1 MAKRKMTERV
11 ITITVQGQY
20 NSDLDDGLN
29 EAVRLIKQG
38 YTSGMESNSSG
49 NYNFNVIEK
58 PLN

>member
-1 MAKRKMTERV
+1 MNKRKITERV

-49 NYNFNVIEK
+49 NYTFDVSEK
-58 PLN
+58 LLN